1 VKFNFDHLSYSD
13 IQGYSMLKKSSSS
26 RSDAERSER
35 GIRAGKLLDT
45 LLGEP
50 KGGLRKK
57 DSVSDFYS
65 AIGGKGVSQYAP
77 TTIDSASSSTQK
89 INLAINKNT
98 ADRHGRT

>member
-13 IQGYSMLKKSSSS
+13 IQGYSMLKKSLSS

-35 GIRAGKLLDT
+35 GIQAGKLLDT
-45 LLGEP
+45 LLEEP
-50 KGGLRKK
+50 KGGLSNE
-57 DSVSDFYS
+57 DSISDFYS

-77 TTIDSASSSTQK
+77 TTIDLASSSPQK
-89 INLAINKNT
+89 TNLAINKNT